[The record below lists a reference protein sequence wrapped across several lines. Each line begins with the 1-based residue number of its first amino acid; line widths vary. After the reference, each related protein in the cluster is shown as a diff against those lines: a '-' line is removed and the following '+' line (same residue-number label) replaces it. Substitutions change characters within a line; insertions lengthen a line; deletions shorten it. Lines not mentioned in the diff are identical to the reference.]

1 MTNQSIFPYYA
12 DALRE
17 VRGVEVLDIDGAA
30 MMHFVD
36 VEESKSQVL
45 KYPCRIDALI
55 MVLCVRGEVS
65 FSSHMSEYHLK
76 ADQFFLSSASV
87 VQFHSLA
94 DSEFYMLAFSP
105 EFLTKMNV
113 DVRFIAR
120 MVAQLRANAYI
131 ANIREDDM
139 RGVCRFFAT
148 LHEQHSAKELSDYQ
162 ELSLRHIFCAMIYRI
177 ADAVMGKDSAMNPM
191 GVKERSS
198 EYFERL
204 MTLLS
209 EHYREQ
215 RNVEFYAERMNIS
228 SKHLSRVIRN
238 FTGKSVHQWIDEFV
252 ALEIKHLLKYSN
264 MSIQQISFYLNF
276 PNPSFMGQYFKR
288 ITGMTPGD
296 YKKS

>member
-1 MTNQSIFPYYA
+1 MTKQSIFPHYA

-17 VRGVEVLDIDGAA
+17 MRGVEVIDIEGAA
-30 MMHFVD
+30 MMHFAD

-65 FSSHMSEYHLK
+65 FSLQMSEYHLK

-87 VQFHSLA
+87 LQFHSLA

-105 EFLTKMNV
+105 EFLAKMNV

-131 ANIREDDM
+131 AHIGKDDKH
-139 RGVCRFFAT
+139 GVCRFFET
-148 LHEQHSAKELSDYQ
+148 LHEQYSAKELSDYQ
-162 ELSLRHIFCAMIYRI
+162 ELALHHLYCAMIYRI
-177 ADAVMGKDSAMNPM
+177 ADAVMGKDGAMNPM

-238 FTGKSVHQWIDEFV
+238 FTGKSVHQWIDEFD

-288 ITGMTPGD
+288 ITGMTPGE

>member
-1 MTNQSIFPYYA
+1 MTKQSIFPYYA
-12 DALRE
+12 DALRM
-17 VRGVEVLDIDGAA
+17 VKGVEVLDIDGAA
-30 MMHFVD
+30 MMHFD
-36 VEESKSQVL
+36 NVEESQLQAL

-55 MVLCVRGEVS
+55 MVWCVRGEVS
-65 FSSHMSEYHLK
+65 FSSQMSDYTLK
-76 ADQFFLSSASV
+76 ANQFFISSASV
-87 VQFHSLA
+87 FQFHSMEG
-94 DSEFYMLAFSP
+94 SEFYMLAFSS
-105 EFLTKMNV
+105 EFLANMNV

-120 MVAQLRANAYI
+120 MVSQLRANAYI
-131 ANIREDDM
+131 ARLGDDDM
-139 RGVCRFFAT
+139 CSVSRFFES
-148 LHEQHSAKELSDYQ
+148 LHEQHATEVLSEYK
-162 ELSLRHIFCAMIYRI
+162 ELSLRHVYCAMIYRI
-177 ADAVMGKDSAMNPM
+177 ADAVIGKDSAMTPV

-209 EHYREQ
+209 ENYREQ
-215 RNVEFYAERMNIS
+215 RNVEFYADKLNIS

-252 ALEIKHLLKYSN
+252 ALEIKNLLKYSN
-264 MSIQQISFYLNF
+264 MSIQQISYHLNF

>member
-1 MTNQSIFPYYA
+1 
-12 DALRE
+12 
-17 VRGVEVLDIDGAA
+17 
-30 MMHFVD
+30 
-36 VEESKSQVL
+36 
-45 KYPCRIDALI
+45 
-55 MVLCVRGEVS
+55 
-65 FSSHMSEYHLK
+65 
-76 ADQFFLSSASV
+76 
-87 VQFHSLA
+87 
-94 DSEFYMLAFSP
+94 
-105 EFLTKMNV
+105 
-113 DVRFIAR
+113 

-131 ANIREDDM
+131 AHIGKDDM
-139 RGVCRFFAT
+139 HGVCRFFET
-148 LHEQHSAKELSDYQ
+148 LHEQYSAKELSDYQ
-162 ELSLRHIFCAMIYRI
+162 ELALHHLYCAMIYRI

-288 ITGMTPGD
+288 ITGMIPGE